1 MGIKAYLPLLKMRIG
16 VLITL
21 CAIVGFV
28 ATADQISPVKLIF
41 LTIATFMASAG
52 AGAFNHFFD
61 RDIDRLMKRTS
72 TRPLPA
78 GTVTKPYGVLGMALG
93 LMLGSFIFS
102 SLTLNHIVSLHLFLG
117 AFTYVVIYTVWLKR
131 RSWLNI
137 IIGGAAGSFAVLA
150 GAASASAELC
160 MTPIWLAIVLFFWTP
175 SHFWSFAIVHKEEYR
190 KAGVPMLPV
199 LVSDAKSA
207 LCILINTAFMV
218 AASLMAY
225 FHGTLGK
232 VYLVA
237 AAGVGIYFLVRN
249 VQLLITPSKD
259 IAWKN
264 FKASMAYL
272 GILLAATIL
281 DVMI

>member
-1 MGIKAYLPLLKMRIG
+1 MPLLKLRIG
-16 VLITL
+16 VLITF

-28 ATADQISPVKLIF
+28 ATTDKLSLAKLVF

-61 RDIDRLMKRTS
+61 RDMKRTS
-72 TRPLPA
+72 TRPLPSGQVSNA
-78 GTVTKPYGVLGMALG
+78 YGVLGIAVG
-93 LMLGSFIFS
+93 LMLGAFIFS
-102 SLTLNHIVSLHLFLG
+102 SLTLNYIVSLHLFLG

-150 GAASASAELC
+150 GAASSSSELC
-160 MTPIWLAIVLFFWTP
+160 LTPIWLALVLFFWTP

-190 KAGVPMLPV
+190 RAGVPMLPV
-199 LVSDAKSA
+199 LVADSKSA
-207 LCILINTAFMV
+207 WYILINTALLV
-218 AASLMAY
+218 GSSLMAY
-225 FHGTLGK
+225 FYGTLGT

-237 AAGVGIYFLVRN
+237 AVIVGAYFLYWN
-249 VQLLITPSKD
+249 VQLILKPSKD
-259 IAWKN
+259 VAWKN

-272 GILLAATIL
+272 GILLTAIIFDVIL
-281 DVMI
+281 

>member
-1 MGIKAYLPLLKMRIG
+1 MGLKAYLPLLKLRIG
-16 VLITL
+16 VLITF

-28 ATADQISPVKLIF
+28 ATTDQLSLAKLLF

-61 RDIDRLMKRTS
+61 RDIDGIMKRTS
-72 TRPLPA
+72 TRPLPSGQVSNA
-78 GTVTKPYGVLGMALG
+78 YGVLGMAIG
-93 LMLGSFIFS
+93 LMLGAFIFS
-102 SLTLNHIVSLHLFLG
+102 SLTLNYIVSLHLFLG

-150 GAASASAELC
+150 GAASSSADFCL
-160 MTPIWLAIVLFFWTP
+160 TPIWLALVLFFWTP

-199 LVSDAKSA
+199 IMTDSSSA
-207 LCILINTAFMV
+207 WCILVNTALLV
-218 AASLMAY
+218 GSSLMAY
-225 FHGTLGK
+225 FYGTLG
-232 VYLVA
+232 
-237 AAGVGIYFLVRN
+237 GIYLAMAVATGAYFLYWNVR
-249 VQLLITPSKD
+249 LILKPTKEV
-259 IAWKN
+259 AWKN

-272 GILLAATIL
+272 GILLTAIIFDVIL
-281 DVMI
+281 